1 MSVRV
6 KICGLRDAE
15 TIRAM
20 DGLAV
25 DEIGFVFAKSR
36 RQVSPM
42 QAEALIDAVA
52 GLRNHRG
59 EAPRTVGVFV
69 DPTLEQLEETLA
81 TASLDVIQLH
91 GEETPQLCRDV
102 RDRLGRDVWKV
113 LSVGELHEDAVV
125 RLAPYAGAI
134 DAVLIDTAGG
144 GTGQTFQWDRIP
156 AYAAAAQEL
165 GLPLYVAGGLHPG
178 NVEELLRS
186 YAPRGID
193 VSSGVETD
201 GVKDIGLIKQ
211 FIERVKEA

>member
-25 DEIGFVFAKSR
+25 DEIGFIFAKSR
-36 RQVSPM
+36 RQVSPA
-42 QAEALIDAVA
+42 QAGELIDAVA
-52 GLRNHRG
+52 GLRNHNG
-59 EAPRTVGVFV
+59 VKPRTVGVFV
-69 DPTLEQLEETLA
+69 NPTLEQLEETVA
-81 TASLDVIQLH
+81 AAPLDVIQLH
-91 GEETPQLCRDV
+91 GEETPQMCRDV

-113 LSVGELHEDAVV
+113 LSVGDQHEDAAA

-134 DAVLIDTAGG
+134 EAVLIDTAGG

-156 AYAAAAQEL
+156 DYAAAAQEL
-165 GLPLYVAGGLHPG
+165 GLPLYVAGGLQPG
-178 NVEELLRS
+178 NVQELLRS
-186 YAPRGID
+186 YAPGGID